1 VGDACVATFQSA
13 SSRAVLWPER
23 FRGGCAFGAGESEP
37 SPDSSAGIIGE
48 TACEA
53 PLAKSTRVRPDLALL
68 RGQSGADHGTKT
80 TMHFGRRQ
88 MLRLAGGALL
98 AALPGAARAQSA
110 ANQWFAIQGD
120 DGQPTPNLRAPV
132 ELIADLEELPGV
144 IWGGGGP
151 SPAVTLVEFYDYN
164 CPWCR
169 AAAADIAAL
178 MRGNRDLRVGLAQN
192 AILSPQSM
200 QAAKVHLALLQLK
213 GAAAAYAL
221 HERLFATPGRI
232 DGPRALE
239 VAASLGADRA
249 EIERIADGAQVGATL
264 RKQMAL
270 ASSFGLI
277 ATPSFVVGGAAV
289 LGYPGPKSLERIVA
303 ETRRCGTITC

>member
-1 VGDACVATFQSA
+1 
-13 SSRAVLWPER
+13 
-23 FRGGCAFGAGESEP
+23 
-37 SPDSSAGIIGE
+37 
-48 TACEA
+48 
-53 PLAKSTRVRPDLALL
+53 
-68 RGQSGADHGTKT
+68 
-80 TMHFGRRQ
+80 
-88 MLRLAGGALL
+88 
-98 AALPGAARAQSA
+98 
-110 ANQWFAIQGD
+110 
-120 DGQPTPNLRAPV
+120 
-132 ELIADLEELPGV
+132 
-144 IWGGGGP
+144 
-151 SPAVTLVEFYDYN
+151 
-164 CPWCR
+164 
-169 AAAADIAAL
+169 